1 MKIANKQLII
11 LINQKMKIFVMTI
24 VLSPKIILLRPRT
37 LIIRMKIYVPIN
49 VKEQIYI
56 MVKIKFV
63 DLIVMP
69 LVKLI

>member
-1 MKIANKQLII
+1 
-11 LINQKMKIFVMTI
+11 
-24 VLSPKIILLRPRT
+24 
-37 LIIRMKIYVPIN
+37 MKIYVPIN